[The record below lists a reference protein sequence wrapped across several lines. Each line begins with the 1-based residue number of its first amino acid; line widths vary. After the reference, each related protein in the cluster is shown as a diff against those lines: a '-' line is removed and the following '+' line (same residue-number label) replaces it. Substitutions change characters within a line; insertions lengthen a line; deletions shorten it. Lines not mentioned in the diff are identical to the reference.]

1 MLAIL
6 GGASLHVRWVVQFMV
21 ESFIPDLPSGWKLKL
36 QAASRPCVGAES
48 RAEIDRRPQYAV
60 F

>member
-1 MLAIL
+1 MGYVA
-6 GGASLHVRWVVQFMV
+6 QFMV

-36 QAASRPCVGAES
+36 RAASRLCAGAES